1 LTLILKEELTMTRN
15 TFAYG
20 NFAINE
26 IEYITNAAG
35 TYFWKVENG
44 KKTRIS
50 RSEYELAFEAYTNP
64 AEDDLEDL
72 DEEAL
77 VREAQKEMAEVSD
90 RQAEEAINKPKTRKP
105 RSRAAKTLVIDG
117 VEIGLTEKH
126 LMLLH
131 AMPKSNFWDN
141 GLDSCPWT
149 FSVVDAVEGEMSA
162 MAAGAVISTLR
173 EKGIILVGVGA
184 TKKERWIEFTDLG
197 KKVAAELGIN

>member
-1 LTLILKEELTMTRN
+1 MTRN
-15 TFAYG
+15 DIFAG
-20 NFAINE
+20 TPNLIVNG
-26 IEYITNAAG
+26 IEYIANAAG

-50 RSEYELAFEAYTNP
+50 RSEFELAYEAYTDLA
-64 AEDDLEDL
+64 AEDDLEEL
-72 DEEAL
+72 DEQEL
-77 VREAQKEMAEVSD
+77 VREAQKEMAEASD

-105 RSRAAKTLVIDG
+105 RSKAVKTLVIDG

-173 EKGIILVGVGA
+173 EKGIILVGIGA

>member
-1 LTLILKEELTMTRN
+1 MTRN
-15 TFAYG
+15 GVFAENP
-20 NFAINE
+20 NFIVNE

-44 KKTRIS
+44 KKTRIG
-50 RSEYELAFEAYTNP
+50 RSEYELAFEAYTDLA

-72 DEEAL
+72 DEQEL
-77 VREAQKEMAEVSD
+77 VREAQKELAEASD
-90 RQAEEAINKPKTRKP
+90 RQAEEAINKPKARKP

-173 EKGIILVGVGA
+173 EKGIILVGIGA